1 MQNMIILSII
11 ELNSSLKNQMHYY
24 IVAEAEKTKSAH
36 FMYNVSKLVNIQ
48 TSCYLHFPVIAM

>member
-1 MQNMIILSII
+1 
-11 ELNSSLKNQMHYY
+11 MHYY

-48 TSCYLHFPVIAM
+48 TSCYVHFPVIAM